1 MKEVAV
7 PQGVYR
13 HLQGGFA
20 INNAR
25 MSVKSGTNLVD
36 RRIFHPGDAFVNV
49 IKWLWGGIQGG
60 EVSGDVPGALS
71 GEALAFQ
78 LLVDHFCAVNDF
90 LAERDPAP
98 QPMSI
103 EEMITGLSVAG
114 LQEFLGP
121 REWERI
127 CVVIR
132 DDVPELVGLQ

>member
-1 MKEVAV
+1 MHEVAV

-20 INNAR
+20 DNNAR
-25 MSVKSGTNLVD
+25 MSARCADLEH
-36 RRIFHPGDAFVNV
+36 RIFHPGDAFVNV

-114 LQEFLGP
+114 LQEYLGP

-127 CVVIR
+127 CVMIR
-132 DDVPELVGLQ
+132 DDVPELAGLR